1 MLKVAAVLLVLFTVN
16 AFAQETFPAIP
27 PSHPDR
33 AYYQRAADVDPGLV
47 NQHLI
52 DSWFPYDSDLVLRRV
67 PGQAPV
73 EGRIVTLLDGPKI
86 NPRNLVL
93 TVNGRL
99 YYVRTDLN
107 AIDERRITLARRWTR
122 DENGFFLVVRGER
135 LGEQPGEHARVTITL
150 RIADQRGVPLSAI
163 EYVEDRQ
170 R

>member
-1 MLKVAAVLLVLFTVN
+1 MLKAAAVLLIVFTAN

-27 PSHPDR
+27 PSHPDHD
-33 AYYQRAADVDPGLV
+33 YYQRAADIDQAFV
-47 NQHLI
+47 NERLI
-52 DSWFPYDSDLVLRRV
+52 DNWFPYDSDAVLRRV

-107 AIDERRITLARRWTR
+107 AIGKITLVRRWQK
-122 DENGFFLVVRGER
+122 DEDGFFLVMRGER
-135 LGEQPGEHARVTITL
+135 LGGQIGEHARVTITL
-150 RIADQRGVPLSAI
+150 RLADRRGVALPEV
-163 EYVEDRQ
+163 EYVEDRLPH
-170 R
+170 